1 MTFQRNIW
9 LLGRILFYT
18 VLFLLLGVVI
28 YALSHDKFLG
38 ALVFG
43 VMFILT
49 LYFGL
54 IRLRIPAYSVVLR
67 NGRVV
72 FFIPET
78 TIRNRFDFVSRGQ
91 IIVEL
96 PHYGLLDRPYKL
108 DIFSADSV
116 GGLSCCRLMLHLD
129 YLMEQAGWQR
139 AYDNFVLHQE
149 KLSLEVRKLLYKSTA
164 ELACRPEPLQSE
176 EALQEYLKPIVAELN
191 LGLESVG
198 LIIEDATCTFTAGST
213 LARFVA
219 PEQEIVEKRVANATP
234 EGVVRG

>member
-1 MTFQRNIW
+1 MLQRNIW
-9 LLGRILFYT
+9 LVGRILFYT
-18 VLFLLLGVVI
+18 VLFLLLGIVI
-28 YALSHDKFLG
+28 YALSHDKFLP

-43 VMFILT
+43 VMFIIT

-78 TIRNRFDFVSRGQ
+78 TVRNRFDFVSRGQ

-108 DIFSADSV
+108 DIFSPDSDGCV
-116 GGLSCCRLMLHLD
+116 SCCRLTLHLD

-139 AYDNFVLHQE
+139 AYDSFIVHQE
-149 KLSLEVRKLLYKSTA
+149 KLSQEVRRLLYQSA
-164 ELACRPEPLQSE
+164 DHLVCRPMPMQSE
-176 EALQEYLKPIVAELN
+176 EAMQAYLEPIVAELN
-191 LGLESVG
+191 KGLESVG
-198 LIIEDATCTFTAGST
+198 VIIEDATCSFTAGSS
-213 LARFVA
+213 LARFVSA
-219 PEQEIVEKRVANATP
+219 EQEIVEKRAANTTQA
-234 EGVVRG
+234 GAVRG